1 MVPNI
6 FSRMNFCHPRPPTL
20 TKSATLSIC
29 QLDNRRGE
37 HYVLRGGGIAKEA
50 FSSNT
55 FSYIT
60 SVMIEVQ
67 HLTKRYGDLTA
78 VSDISFT
85 VASGQILGFL
95 GPNGSG
101 KTTTMR
107 VITGFMPAS
116 NGTVKVAGFDIFDQ
130 SFEARKRIGYLP
142 ESPPLYN
149 DMTVAAYLRFVARIK
164 GMRKTDIAAALDRAL
179 TRCGLT
185 KVTDRVTGHLSKGFR
200 QRVGLAQAII
210 HNPEVLVLDEPTVGL
225 DPQQII
231 EIRAL
236 IRGLAGHHTVVLS
249 THILPEVAQ
258 VCEKVVI
265 INAGQ
270 VVMEDMI
277 ENLTR
282 SQTLEDVFLKAISR
296 DEPQA
301 HGQKSEIDEVVP

>member
-1 MVPNI
+1 
-6 FSRMNFCHPRPPTL
+6 
-20 TKSATLSIC
+20 
-29 QLDNRRGE
+29 
-37 HYVLRGGGIAKEA
+37 
-50 FSSNT
+50 
-55 FSYIT
+55 
-60 SVMIEVQ
+60 MIEVQ

-78 VSDISFT
+78 VSDISFN

-107 VITGFMPAS
+107 VITGFMPATG
-116 NGTVKVAGFDIFDQ
+116 GTVKVAGFDIFDE

-149 DMTVAAYLRFVARIK
+149 DMTVSAYLRFVARIK
-164 GMRKTDIAAALDRAL
+164 GMPKGAIPDALDRAL

-185 KVTDRVTGHLSKGFR
+185 KVTNRVTGHLSKGFR

-210 HNPEVLVLDEPTVGL
+210 HNPEVLILDEPTVGL

-236 IRGLAGHHTVVLS
+236 IRELAGQHTVVLS

-265 INAGQ
+265 IRAGR
-270 VVMEDMI
+270 VVMEDMLV
-277 ENLTR
+277 NLTQG
-282 SQTLEDVFLKAISR
+282 QTLEEVFLKAISQEESP
-296 DEPQA
+296 DGTLKNETV
-301 HGQKSEIDEVVP
+301 EVRA

>member
-1 MVPNI
+1 
-6 FSRMNFCHPRPPTL
+6 
-20 TKSATLSIC
+20 
-29 QLDNRRGE
+29 
-37 HYVLRGGGIAKEA
+37 
-50 FSSNT
+50 
-55 FSYIT
+55 
-60 SVMIEVQ
+60 MIEVQ

-78 VSDISFT
+78 VSDVSFN

-107 VITGFMPAS
+107 IITGFMPATD
-116 NGTVKVAGFDIFDQ
+116 GTVKVAGFDIFDD

-149 DMTVAAYLRFVARIK
+149 DMTVATYLRFVARIK
-164 GMRKTDIAAALDRAL
+164 GMRKAEIADALDRAV

-210 HNPEVLVLDEPTVGL
+210 HNPQVLVLDEPTVGL

-236 IRGLAGHHTVVLS
+236 IKELAGQHTVVLS

-265 INAGQ
+265 INAGR
-270 VVMEDMI
+270 VVKEDMLT
-277 ENLTR
+277 NLTQG
-282 SQTLEDVFLKAISR
+282 QTLEEVFLKAISQ
-296 DEPQA
+296 EESQA
-301 HGQKSEIDEVVP
+301 TANGEVGEVAQ

>member
-1 MVPNI
+1 
-6 FSRMNFCHPRPPTL
+6 
-20 TKSATLSIC
+20 
-29 QLDNRRGE
+29 
-37 HYVLRGGGIAKEA
+37 
-50 FSSNT
+50 
-55 FSYIT
+55 
-60 SVMIEVQ
+60 MIEVQ

-78 VSDISFT
+78 VSDISFN

-116 NGTVKVAGFDIFDQ
+116 SGTVKVAGFDIFDE

-149 DMTVAAYLRFVARIK
+149 DMTVTTYLRFVARIK
-164 GMRKTDIAAALDRAL
+164 GMHKTAIPDALDRAL

-236 IRGLAGHHTVVLS
+236 IKELAGQHTVVLS

-265 INAGQ
+265 ISAGR

-277 ENLTR
+277 ANLTQG
-282 SQTLEDVFLKAISR
+282 QTLEEVFLKAISQ
-296 DEPQA
+296 DELQA
-301 HGQKSEIDEVVP
+301 EGQRSKAVEVAS

>member
-1 MVPNI
+1 
-6 FSRMNFCHPRPPTL
+6 
-20 TKSATLSIC
+20 
-29 QLDNRRGE
+29 
-37 HYVLRGGGIAKEA
+37 
-50 FSSNT
+50 
-55 FSYIT
+55 
-60 SVMIEVQ
+60 MIEVQ

-78 VSDISFT
+78 VSDISFN

-107 VITGFMPAS
+107 VITGFMPATG
-116 NGTVKVAGFDIFDQ
+116 GTVKVAGFDIFDE

-164 GMRKTDIAAALDRAL
+164 GMPKAAIPDALDRAL

-185 KVTDRVTGHLSKGFR
+185 KVTNRVTGHLSKGFR

-210 HNPEVLVLDEPTVGL
+210 HNPEVLILDEPTVGL

-236 IRGLAGHHTVVLS
+236 IRELAGQHTVVLS

-265 INAGQ
+265 IHAGR
-270 VVMEDMI
+270 VVMEDMLV
-277 ENLTR
+277 NLTQG
-282 SQTLEDVFLKAISR
+282 QTLEEVFLKAISQEESH
-296 DEPQA
+296 DGTHKNETV
-301 HGQKSEIDEVVP
+301 EVIA

>member
-1 MVPNI
+1 
-6 FSRMNFCHPRPPTL
+6 
-20 TKSATLSIC
+20 
-29 QLDNRRGE
+29 
-37 HYVLRGGGIAKEA
+37 
-50 FSSNT
+50 
-55 FSYIT
+55 
-60 SVMIEVQ
+60 MIEVQ

-78 VSDISFT
+78 VSDVSFT

-107 VITGFMPAS
+107 IITGFMPAS
-116 NGTVKVAGFDIFDQ
+116 SGTVKVAGFDIFDE

-149 DMTVAAYLRFVARIK
+149 DMTVATYLRFVARIK
-164 GMRKTDIAAALDRAL
+164 GMRNTEIPDALERAL
-179 TRCGLT
+179 TRCGLRA
-185 KVTDRVTGHLSKGFR
+185 VTDRVTGHLSKGFR

-236 IRGLAGHHTVVLS
+236 IKELAGQHTVVLS

-265 INAGQ
+265 ISEGR
-270 VVMEDMI
+270 VVKEDMLT
-277 ENLTR
+277 NLTR
-282 SQTLEDVFLKAISR
+282 GQTLEEVFLKAISQEGSR
-296 DEPQA
+296 HESPNEA
-301 HGQKSEIDEVVP
+301 AGVVQ

>member
-1 MVPNI
+1 
-6 FSRMNFCHPRPPTL
+6 
-20 TKSATLSIC
+20 
-29 QLDNRRGE
+29 
-37 HYVLRGGGIAKEA
+37 
-50 FSSNT
+50 
-55 FSYIT
+55 
-60 SVMIEVQ
+60 MIEVQ
-67 HLTKRYGDLTA
+67 HLTKHYGDLTA
-78 VSDISFT
+78 VSDISFN

-116 NGTVKVAGFDIFDQ
+116 SGTVKVAGFDIFDE

-149 DMTVAAYLRFVARIK
+149 DMTVTTYLRFVARIK
-164 GMRKTDIAAALDRAL
+164 GMHKTAIPDALDRAL

-236 IRGLAGHHTVVLS
+236 IKELAGQHTVVLS

-265 INAGQ
+265 ISAGR

-277 ENLTR
+277 ANLTQG
-282 SQTLEDVFLKAISR
+282 QTLKEVFLKAISQ

-301 HGQKSEIDEVVP
+301 EGQRSEAVEVAS

>member
-1 MVPNI
+1 M
-6 FSRMNFCHPRPPTL
+6 SC
-20 TKSATLSIC
+20 
-29 QLDNRRGE
+29 
-37 HYVLRGGGIAKEA
+37 GGGNTAGINA
-50 FSSNT
+50 SSQIHLL
-55 FSYIT
+55 SHC

-78 VSDISFT
+78 VSDISFN

-107 VITGFMPAS
+107 VITGFMPATG
-116 NGTVKVAGFDIFDQ
+116 GTVKVAGFDIFDE

-164 GMRKTDIAAALDRAL
+164 GMPKAAIPDALDRAL

-185 KVTDRVTGHLSKGFR
+185 KVTNRVTGHLSKGFR

-210 HNPEVLVLDEPTVGL
+210 HNPEVLILDEPTVGL

-236 IRGLAGHHTVVLS
+236 IRELAGQHTVVLS

-265 INAGQ
+265 IHAGR
-270 VVMEDMI
+270 VVMEDMLV
-277 ENLTR
+277 NLTQG
-282 SQTLEDVFLKAISR
+282 QTLEEVFLKAISQEESH
-296 DEPQA
+296 DGTPKNETV
-301 HGQKSEIDEVVP
+301 EVTA

>member
-1 MVPNI
+1 
-6 FSRMNFCHPRPPTL
+6 
-20 TKSATLSIC
+20 
-29 QLDNRRGE
+29 
-37 HYVLRGGGIAKEA
+37 
-50 FSSNT
+50 
-55 FSYIT
+55 
-60 SVMIEVQ
+60 MIEVQ

-116 NGTVKVAGFDIFDQ
+116 SGTVKVAGFDIFDE

-149 DMTVAAYLRFVARIK
+149 DMTVTAYLRFVARIK
-164 GMRKTDIAAALDRAL
+164 GMRKTDIPAALDRAL

-236 IRGLAGHHTVVLS
+236 IRELAGQHTVVLS

-265 INAGQ
+265 ISAGRI
-270 VVMEDMI
+270 VMEDMI
-277 ENLTR
+277 TNLTQG
-282 SQTLEDVFLKAISR
+282 QTLEEVFLKAISQ
-296 DEPQA
+296 DEPQT
-301 HGQKSEIDEVVP
+301 HGQRSEAGEVAL